1 MDIINLSDI
10 RDVWLLSLP
19 IHLCNRKLNKIIGRK
34 MVPPWDTKCFIQNFL
49 RFSFFANIIE
59 IKAEVSL
66 SNVGQDQEIE
76 EKALLAGK
84 YSLVPGSLACPSVV
98 TNLKTASKTEMEF
111 SDVKYDINLKDIFTE
126 RYLHK
131 PPWEAIR

>member
-1 MDIINLSDI
+1 M
-10 RDVWLLSLP
+10 
-19 IHLCNRKLNKIIGRK
+19 
-34 MVPPWDTKCFIQNFL
+34 
-49 RFSFFANIIE
+49 
-59 IKAEVSL
+59 

-131 PPWEAIR
+131 PP